1 MELKARLYANMVRLG
16 RMTLGDV
23 PEEYRTAVEGL
34 LR

>member
-16 RMTLGDV
+16 RMTLEDV
-23 PEEYRTAVEGL
+23 PEEYRSAVEEI